1 MVGTGIN
8 ETLTKVFLA
17 EAAKPT
23 LVKKNCQDWE
33 QNKQNFKKPQTAKP
47 APMQLNLLP
56 ILVKKGVTCRH
67 PTPKK

>member
-23 LVKKNCQDWE
+23 LVKKKRQDWL
-33 QNKQNFKKPQTAKP
+33 QNLWANGTKDLDTFDHST
-47 APMQLNLLP
+47 
-56 ILVKKGVTCRH
+56 
-67 PTPKK
+67 

>member
-23 LVKKNCQDWE
+23 LVKKN
-33 QNKQNFKKPQTAKP
+33 
-47 APMQLNLLP
+47 
-56 ILVKKGVTCRH
+56 VKTGCKTYALMGLKIWIPLIIPHKEMNPSRSCMSLS
-67 PTPKK
+67 